1 MCSCS
6 GSCNCNSTTIPR
18 GPAGPQG
25 PQGPAGSAGGQ
36 GLQGP
41 PGNDG
46 DDGINGL
53 NAFTTLTEDFVQ
65 PNVGSTRTI
74 YVEDATWVAIDSII
88 FVERNAITDAGGY
101 YKVISAST
109 ISSTITVENLG
120 WTTVG
125 ISYVAPGFTVG
136 AIGTLVVAAGIKG
149 SDGADGFPGSYIQEA
164 FWGIESGNGGS
175 NDYKYG
181 ILVPEDSLINNYD
194 ALECQTIICINSE
207 TSSSGRLV
215 EIKVSTTNDND
226 GVNAMVFD
234 IPNVVT
240 SGKPVTYAHINY
252 KIQRI
257 SSTTF
262 RSTGECFVGD
272 EETSTLLLTQ
282 TSSNNYICTS
292 TSAITLDNSSNWGND
307 QYIVVV
313 ANDTATP
320 DISVRHHEVKVTRI
334 KI

>member
-18 GPAGPQG
+18 GPQGVPGTNGSDGGIGPIGPQG
-25 PQGPAGSAGGQ
+25 PVGSVGP
-36 GLQGP
+36 
-41 PGNDG
+41 
-46 DDGINGL
+46 NGL
-53 NAFTTLTEDFVQ
+53 NAFTTLTNDFIQ
-65 PNVGSTRTI
+65 PNVGENRTI
-74 YVEDATWVAIDSII
+74 YVADATWVAIDSII
-88 FVERNAITDAGGY
+88 FVERNSITDAGGY
-101 YKVISAST
+101 YQVISAST
-109 ISSTITVENLG
+109 ISSSIVVQNLG
-120 WTTVG
+120 WTTAGVT
-125 ISYVAPGFTVG
+125 YVSPGYTVG
-136 AIGTLVVAAGIKG
+136 NIGTLVVAGGIKG
-149 SDGADGFPGSYIQEA
+149 ADGTSGLDGFPGSYIQEA
-164 FWGIESGNGGS
+164 FWGIESGSGGTD
-175 NDYKYG
+175 DYKYG
-181 ILVPEDSLINNYD
+181 ILVPEDSLINDYD
-194 ALECQTIICINSE
+194 TLECQTIICINAD
-207 TSSSGRLV
+207 SSSLGRLV

-226 GVNAMVFD
+226 GVNAMVFE
-234 IPNVVT
+234 IPNTVT

-257 SSTTF
+257 SNTTF

-272 EETSTLLLTQ
+272 EAVSATLLTQ

-292 TSAITLDNSSNWGND
+292 TSAITLDNSSNWGNN

>member
-18 GPAGPQG
+18 GPQGVPGTNGTNGTNGAIGPQG
-25 PQGPAGSAGGQ
+25 PQGIQGIQGITGS
-36 GLQGP
+36 
-41 PGNDG
+41 
-46 DDGINGL
+46 NGL
-53 NAFTTLTEDFVQ
+53 NAFTTLTDLFVQ
-65 PNVGSTRTI
+65 PAANSTVTI
-74 YVEDATWVAIDSII
+74 AVVNSSWAAVDQIIYIGDSIA
-88 FVERNAITDAGGY
+88 FSDPGGF
-101 YKVISAST
+101 YKVVST
-109 ISSTITVENLG
+109 PLSTSMVIMRMD
-120 WTTVG
+120 WTIPGVTFRATTTAVG
-125 ISYVAPGFTVG
+125 G
-136 AIGTLVVAAGIKG
+136 AGTIVTPSGTIGP
-149 SDGADGFPGSYIQEA
+149 DGFPGSYIQES
-164 FWGIESGNGGS
+164 FWGIANGDGGS

-194 ALECQTIICINSE
+194 ALECQTIICINADA
-207 TSSSGRLV
+207 SSLGRLV

-226 GVNAMVFD
+226 GVNAMVFN
-234 IPNVVT
+234 IPNTVI

-257 SSTTF
+257 SPTTF
-262 RSTGECFVGD
+262 RSVGECFVGD
-272 EETSTLLLTQ
+272 QSASSALLTQ
-282 TSSNNYICTS
+282 TSSNNYICNS
-292 TSAITLDNSSNWGND
+292 TTTITLDNSSNWSND